1 MILSGRRI
9 NDNMSG
15 HIAEKVLRLM
25 TEKKIQM
32 VDANILVLGL
42 TFKENC
48 PDIRN
53 TKVIDVIKDLDDFH
67 ANIDVYDPWAD
78 ALEVKDEY
86 DIDLVSTLENG
97 KYDAVIACVSH
108 DQIKSMSTSELK
120 AVCKPNHVIYDVK
133 HIFDKDIVDGR
144 L

>member
-1 MILSGRRI
+1 
-9 NDNMSG
+9 MSS
-15 HIAEKVLRLM
+15 HIAEKLLRLM

-53 TKVIDVIKDLDDFH
+53 TKVIDVIKELDNFH
-67 ANIDVYDPWAD
+67 ANIDIYDPWASND
-78 ALEVKDEY
+78 EVEKEY
-86 DIDLVSTLENG
+86 GISLCQTLNQNH
-97 KYDAVIACVSH
+97 YDAVLACVGH
-108 DQIKSMSTSELK
+108 DQIKAMSVKELK
-120 AVCKPNHVIYDVK
+120 SLCKDNHVIYDVK
-133 HIFDKDIVDGR
+133 HIFPKDAVDGR